1 MKKTLLSLVA
11 FATMALAAISSFA
24 SAVTVPAK
32 NLALS
37 LGDKINCAIFNYMAR
52 SGMVLHAN
60 VFTALQ
66 PVLYSAA
73 QDVAAEP
80 FGVISAINANFDDKG
95 VAIGD
100 SVKVPVAPTATATDF
115 TPAATATAGD
125 DKTPTTVS
133 VAITASKKVSWNMT
147 GEQIRSLEN
156 GGNDSEWVRQLV
168 AQGMRTLRN
177 GAEAAACAAIK
188 VGASRA
194 IGTAGTNPFA
204 SDINAIADLRK
215 VLMDN
220 GAPLADLQLCI
231 NSTAGTAAR
240 KLGIIQ
246 QAYQAG
252 NDSERRSGDLLRQF
266 GFAIRESAGIVQH
279 VKGTGASY
287 ETSGSTAAGVRDV
300 ALVTGTGTVLEGDVV
315 TFAADSNNKYVVSAG
330 VAAPGTITLGRPGA
344 KTTIATANALTVGN
358 SYMPN
363 LAFERNA
370 VVGIMRPPIFPEN
383 ATIQRTLISDAF
395 GMTYLLLQIQQYG
408 MTTWELHLAYGFKVV
423 QGEQVAIL
431 LG

>member
-1 MKKTLLSLVA
+1 MANIFTSLTPTL
-11 FATMALAAISSFA
+11 F
-24 SAVTVPAK
+24 
-32 NLALS
+32 
-37 LGDKINCAIFNYMAR
+37 
-52 SGMVLHAN
+52 
-60 VFTALQ
+60 Q
-66 PVLYSAA
+66 AA
-73 QDVAAEP
+73 QDVASES

-95 VAIGD
+95 VSMND
-100 SVKVPVAPTATATDF
+100 VVKIPVAPTATATDF
-115 TPAATATAGD
+115 TPAAAATVGD
-125 DKTPTTVS
+125 DKTATTVD

-147 GEQIRSLEN
+147 GEQVRSLEN
-156 GGNDSEWVRQLV
+156 GGNDAEWVRQLV

-177 GAEAAACAAIK
+177 GAEQAAVTAIK

-204 SDINAIADLRK
+204 TDINAIADIRK
-215 VLMDN
+215 VLQDN

-231 NSTAGTAAR
+231 DSTASAAAR

-252 NDSERRSGDLLRQF
+252 SDAERRSGDLMRQF

-279 VKGTGASY
+279 VKGTGTAY
-287 ETSGSTAAGVRDV
+287 VTSGSTAVGARDV
-300 ALVTGTGTVLEGDVV
+300 ALVTGTNTVLAGDVV
-315 TFAADSNNKYVVSAG
+315 TFAADTANKYVVNTG

-344 KTTIATANALTVGN
+344 RAVIATANAMTVGN
-358 SYMPN
+358 SYTPN

-383 ATIQRTLISDAF
+383 ATIQKTLISDAQ